1 MILFRRVPR
10 IDRLRPISN
19 RFKLQQREDMPKK
32 SSKKAKS
39 QRSRERNLLAKVHL
53 NAAGIDVGANE
64 HWVAVPE
71 DRDPYP
77 VRRFG
82 VFTSELIVLCN
93 WLKQCQIETVAME
106 STGVYWIA
114 LFQVLERNGFEVRLV
129 NASHVKNVPG
139 RKTDVVDC
147 QWLQQLHTFGLLRG
161 SFRPEA
167 AMCVARSYLR
177 LRDTLTKDSN
187 SLVQRMQKALTEMNV
202 QIHRVISDITGLT
215 GMSILR
221 AIIAGERD
229 CVKLAQLKHPQIKS
243 STEVLAK
250 ALEGDYCQEHLFA
263 LQTALELYDSLQLK
277 ILGCDKRIEEAFK
290 AFEAK
295 VSLPA
300 PDLSRLRSAEK
311 RREARQRHHLEQI
324 TGADLTTLPGLEL
337 LAVQRILSEIGRDM
351 TRWPTEKHFCR
362 WLGVA
367 PDKRVSGGKPLPS
380 KPRKNANRAA
390 AALRLAAQSAMQ
402 SKTAIGAFIR
412 RIKSRLGAPTAINAG
427 AHKLARLLYRML
439 KFGKAYVE
447 VGQQAYEKL
456 FKERILRNL
465 QRKAR
470 DLGFQIT
477 PIPSQ

>member
-82 VFTSELIVLCN
+82 VFTSDLIVLCN

-311 RREARQRHHLEQI
+311 RREARQRHHLEQM

-337 LAVQRILSEIGRDM
+337 LAVERILSEIGRDM

-427 AHKLARLLYRML
+427 AHKLGRLLYRML

-456 FKERILRNL
+456 FKERMLRNL